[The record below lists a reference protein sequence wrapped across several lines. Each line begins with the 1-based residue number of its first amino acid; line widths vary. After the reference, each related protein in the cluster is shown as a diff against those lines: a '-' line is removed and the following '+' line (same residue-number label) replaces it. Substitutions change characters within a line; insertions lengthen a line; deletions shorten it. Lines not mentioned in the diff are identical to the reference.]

1 MPCYIGCHGIE
12 IRINMFLTN
21 SWCDLLI
28 AIFFGVLG
36 TVSMKL
42 SRGLKKWK
50 PSVGLAVF
58 YFISFIALTLA
69 IKGIDMSIV
78 YAIWSGVGTI
88 LVAIIGVLVFKESV
102 SLRKL
107 ISLFLVV
114 MGVIGIHLN
123 NASFN

>member
-1 MPCYIGCHGIE
+1 MIFTE
-12 IRINMFLTN
+12 
-21 SWCDLLI
+21 SWIYLLI

-42 SRGLKKWK
+42 SHGLSKWK
-50 PSVGLAVF
+50 PSVSLVVF
-58 YFISFIALTLA
+58 YFISFVSLTLA

-78 YAIWSGVGTI
+78 YAIWSGVGTV
-88 LVAIIGVLVFKESV
+88 LVAIIGVLIFRESV

-123 NASFN
+123 NASFY